1 MIGDVNFIQDSL
13 KLNDKIV
20 IFNSLSYVSD
30 NKDVLVVIR
39 KVLIKFA
46 SPINDTELRCG
57 TVLSSVQNVTCLT
70 TKPLKKKIIYFS

>member
-46 SPINDTELRCG
+46 SLINDTELRCR

-70 TKPLKKKIIYFS
+70 TKSLKKKLLIFS